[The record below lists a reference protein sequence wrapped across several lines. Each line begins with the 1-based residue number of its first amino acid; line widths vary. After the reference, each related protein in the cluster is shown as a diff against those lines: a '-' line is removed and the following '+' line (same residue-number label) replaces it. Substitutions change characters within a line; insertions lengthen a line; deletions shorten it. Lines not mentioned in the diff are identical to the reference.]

1 MARVEPLSTN
11 EAEAKT
17 RKMSDEYSR
26 SVKLNNMKKTL
37 LHNTVAFDALMGF
50 HKLCDE
56 AKTFLSE
63 LDVNLFCYAISF
75 ENDCM
80 VCSAIFKSF
89 LDEQG
94 VDFDALIMSPVQQAL
109 ISFGRNVADNPHE
122 VFEDQ
127 IEEMKEFFTDEQ
139 LVVLTSLA
147 AMMVA
152 SNIVNTVLDVEY

>member
-1 MARVEPLSTN
+1 MARVEPVSIQDAVKKVEN
-11 EAEAKT
+11 
-17 RKMSDEYSR
+17 MSDEYSR
-26 SVKLNNMKKTL
+26 KVTLNNMKRTL
-37 LHNTVAFDALMGF
+37 LHNETAFDALLGF

-56 AKTFLSE
+56 AKKFLSE

-80 VCSAIFKSF
+80 VCSAIFKAF

-94 VDFDALIMSPVQQAL
+94 VDFDTLIMTPVEQAL
-109 ISFGRNVADNPHE
+109 ISFGRNIADNPHE

-152 SNIVNTVLDVEY
+152 SNILNTVLDVEY

>member
-1 MARVEPLSTN
+1 MARVEPVGIQDA
-11 EAEAKT
+11 AEKIN
-17 RKMSDEYSR
+17 KMNDEYSHK
-26 SVKLNNMKKTL
+26 VKLNNMKRTL
-37 LHNTVAFDALMGF
+37 LHNTVAFDALNGF

-56 AKTFLSE
+56 AKGFLSE

-80 VCSAIFKSF
+80 VCSAVFKSF

-94 VDFDALIMSPVQQAL
+94 VDFDTLIMTPVEQAL
-109 ISFGRNVADNPHE
+109 VSFGRNIADNPHE

-139 LVVLTSLA
+139 LVVLTALA

>member
-26 SVKLNNMKKTL
+26 SVKLNNMKRTL

-75 ENDCM
+75 ENGCM
-80 VCSAIFKSF
+80 ACSAVFKAF

-94 VDFDALIMSPVQQAL
+94 VDFDTLILTPVQQAL
-109 ISFGRNVADNPHE
+109 VSFGRNVADNPHE
-122 VFEDQ
+122 VYDDQ
-127 IEEMKEFFTDEQ
+127 MDELREFFDDEQ
-139 LVVLTSLA
+139 LVVITSLA

-152 SNIVNTVLDVEY
+152 SNIFNTVFDIEI

>member
-1 MARVEPLSTN
+1 MAKVEPLSIQK
-11 EAEAKT
+11 AEAKIKEIGNEHLQGVT
-17 RKMSDEYSR
+17 
-26 SVKLNNMKKTL
+26 LNNMKRTL
-37 LHNTVAFDALMGF
+37 LHNEAAFDALLGF

-56 AKTFLSE
+56 AKKFLSE
-63 LDVNLFCYAISF
+63 LDINLFCYAISF

-80 VCSAIFKSF
+80 VCSAIFKDF

-94 VDFDALIMSPVQQAL
+94 VDFDTLIMTPVEQAL
-109 ISFGRNVADNPHE
+109 ISFGRNIADNPHE

-139 LVVLTSLA
+139 LVVLTALA